1 MQSPHSRK
9 RSELPL
15 AKTRSSDAPDRR
27 AARKPVNLH
36 RCVAGTPWDAA
47 PVDYDRRVRFVRPA
61 SADLWPPR
69 HLEVVDKASDDLSR
83 IVIAI
88 AAAVL
93 AVGLIVWLLP

>member
-47 PVDYDRRVRFVRPA
+47 PVDYDRGVRFVRPA

-69 HLEVVDKASDDLSR
+69 HLEVSPRKSGISW
-83 IVIAI
+83 IVI
-88 AAAVL
+88 AAAVV
-93 AVGLIVWLLP
+93 ALLSVILL